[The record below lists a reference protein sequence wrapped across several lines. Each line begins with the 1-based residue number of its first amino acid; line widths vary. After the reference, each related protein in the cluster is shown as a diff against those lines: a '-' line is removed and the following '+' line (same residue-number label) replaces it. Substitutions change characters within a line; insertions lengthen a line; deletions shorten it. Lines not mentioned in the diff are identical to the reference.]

1 MGGRIGKGEIAE
13 GILIASAF
21 AGGCACLEMVM
32 VDVGPVVVG
41 WREGC
46 VVGLKGDGAG

>member
-1 MGGRIGKGEIAE
+1 MGKGEIAE
-13 GILIASAF
+13 CILIASAF
-21 AGGCACLEMVM
+21 VGGCVCLEIVV